1 MPIADCQLRSF
12 PKANCRLPIGFLR
25 FGNQI
30 QSIGNWQLAI
40 GNVHMSQIKIAV
52 VLLVSILLQL
62 SLREVWKPLSYIDFP
77 LVVVVYIA
85 LQRDAWQALLVGTL
99 AGLIVDAASG
109 GLIGAGGFS
118 KTLTAYVIYFSAT
131 RVNLENPLLRIP
143 VLAAASLLDSAIYVF
158 WHRVLSYPPVA
169 PWMQTVSYRLIAT
182 TIVGTVAMYMLH
194 AVMTERS
201 AQRRQ
206 FATRRRVARRSTG
219 PLRRR

>member
-1 MPIADCQLRSF
+1 
-12 PKANCRLPIGFLR
+12 
-25 FGNQI
+25 
-30 QSIGNWQLAI
+30 
-40 GNVHMSQIKIAV
+40 MSQLKIAV

-62 SLREVWKPLSYIDFP
+62 SLREVWWRLSYVDFP
-77 LVVVVYIA
+77 LIVVVYIA

-118 KTLTAYVIYFSAT
+118 KTLTAYIIYFAAT

-158 WHRVLSYPPVA
+158 WHRVLSYPPVV

-182 TIVGTVAMYMLH
+182 TIVGTVAMYMLD
-194 AVMTERS
+194 AVMSDRS
-201 AQRRQ
+201 SQRRQ
-206 FATRRRVARRSTG
+206 FATRRKVARRTTG